1 MRRARPGL
9 RADEL
14 VVTWEAEDGGTGM
27 FRVTGKPN
35 TATTFAF
42 TVGADATYKNNIVQG
57 KMTGSWTL
65 PEPLT
70 ELLSPIPLP
79 LY

>member
-9 RADEL
+9 RSDGL
-14 VVTWEAEDGGTGM
+14 VVTWEAEDGGTGV

-42 TVGADATYKNNIVQG
+42 TVEADAAYRNNMFQG
-57 KMTGSWTL
+57 KMTGSRTL

>member
-9 RADEL
+9 RANGL
-14 VVTWEAEDGGTGM
+14 VVTWEAKDEGTRT

-42 TVGADATYKNNIVQG
+42 TVGADATYKNNLLQG
-57 KMTGSWTL
+57 KMAGSRTL
-65 PEPLT
+65 PEPLA
-70 ELLSPIPLP
+70 ELLGPIPLP